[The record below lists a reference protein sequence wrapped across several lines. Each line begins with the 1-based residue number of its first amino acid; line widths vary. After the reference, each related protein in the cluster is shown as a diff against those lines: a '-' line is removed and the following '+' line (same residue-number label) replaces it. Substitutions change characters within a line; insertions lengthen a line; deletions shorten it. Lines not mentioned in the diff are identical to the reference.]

1 MSDHV
6 PYTIIE
12 TTPIYGYET
21 LILHLELEVNEAE
34 NNFAE

>member
-12 TTPIYGYET
+12 TTPIYVYET